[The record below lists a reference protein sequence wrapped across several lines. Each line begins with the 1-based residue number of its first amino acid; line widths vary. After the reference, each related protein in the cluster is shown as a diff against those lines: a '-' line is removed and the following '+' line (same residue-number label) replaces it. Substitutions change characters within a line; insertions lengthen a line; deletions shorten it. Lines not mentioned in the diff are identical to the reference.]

1 MNSMN
6 PMKTLA
12 RTAAT
17 LLCAVFLVSAAFAAT
32 TTLALPR
39 GLAVDSKG
47 NLWVVNTGGNN
58 ILAYNLGTYA
68 LEPAKTITVGITT
81 PWGVA
86 VDRWGHIWVSN
97 QGTNSVQS
105 TVTEYA
111 VGQKTPISI
120 VTSELSNPRALAFD
134 PVGDL
139 WVQTNFPD
147 ATPNLKVF
155 TPLSG
160 AALGAPAALAT
171 TVTPGGS
178 LYGLA
183 FGATGIMIGT
193 PTDAIVSSAGPAL
206 VYGSL
211 SGSINVPNSTGF
223 AIASDGSGKFYV
235 ANLDGSVQI
244 VTLAQDINGNG
255 SLTPTLFL
263 QLPFAASGI
272 AIDNARG
279 RIYFSNYNDSSI
291 SVYSTAGAL
300 LHVIQ

>member
-1 MNSMN
+1 MRSI
-6 PMKTLA
+6 KSIARIVALFSTAVLA
-12 RTAAT
+12 
-17 LLCAVFLVSAAFAAT
+17 SACFAANP
-32 TTLALPR
+32 TLALPR
-39 GLAVDSKG
+39 GLAVDSRG

-58 ILAYNLGTYA
+58 ILAYNLITYA

-97 QGTNSVQS
+97 QGTDFVQS

-111 VGQKTPISI
+111 VGQKNLISLI
-120 VTSELSNPRALAFD
+120 TSEISNPRSLAFD

-139 WVQTNFPD
+139 WVQTNFVN

-155 TPLSG
+155 APVSG
-160 AALGAPAALAT
+160 AALGAPASLAT
-171 TVTPGGS
+171 TVTPGGP

-183 FGATGIMIGT
+183 FGATGIMIGA
-193 PTDAIVSSAGPAL
+193 PTDAVVTSAGPAL
-206 VYGSL
+206 LYGSL
-211 SGSINVPNSTGF
+211 NGSIDVPNSTGF
-223 AIASDGSGKFYV
+223 AITSDGSGKFYV

-244 VTLAQDINGNG
+244 VTLSQDLNGVG
-255 SLTPTLFL
+255 SVTPSLFL
-263 QLPFAASGI
+263 QLPFAPSGI

-279 RIYFSNYNDSSI
+279 RIYFSNYNNSSI
-291 SVYSTAGAL
+291 SVYSNAGTL